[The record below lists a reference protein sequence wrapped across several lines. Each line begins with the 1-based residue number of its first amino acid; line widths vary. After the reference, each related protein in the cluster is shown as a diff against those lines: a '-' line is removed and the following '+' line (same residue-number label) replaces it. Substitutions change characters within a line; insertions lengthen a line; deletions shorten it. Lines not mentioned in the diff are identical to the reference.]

1 MLNEPLTPNPR
12 KLQNMT
18 TNTISGTYGSGK
30 TPCQIFTATTRN
42 GGTWYAVEGS
52 ANVNFTHEE
61 LSDGVD
67 VETVSD
73 DDTFTWLNGIDSE
86 ETLVEAV
93 EA

>member
-1 MLNEPLTPNPR
+1 M
-12 KLQNMT
+12 K

-52 ANVNFTHEE
+52 ANVNLTYDT
-61 LSDGVD
+61 LTDGVD
-67 VETVSD
+67 VETVPD
-73 DDTFTWLNGIDSE
+73 EDTFTWPSGIDSE
-86 ETLVEAV
+86 ETLVEAI

>member
-1 MLNEPLTPNPR
+1 
-12 KLQNMT
+12 MT

-30 TPCQIFTATTRN
+30 TPCQIFTASTRN

-52 ANVNFTHEE
+52 ANVNFAHEE
-61 LSDGVD
+61 LVDGVD
-67 VETVSD
+67 VETVAD
-73 DDTFTWLNGIDSE
+73 DDAFTWPAGIDSE

>member
-1 MLNEPLTPNPR
+1 M
-12 KLQNMT
+12 K

-61 LSDGVD
+61 LVDGVD